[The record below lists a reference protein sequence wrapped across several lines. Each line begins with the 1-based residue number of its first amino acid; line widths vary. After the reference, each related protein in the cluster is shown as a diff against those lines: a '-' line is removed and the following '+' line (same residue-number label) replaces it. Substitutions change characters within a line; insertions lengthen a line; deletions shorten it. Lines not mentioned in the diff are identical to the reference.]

1 MKNSKK
7 RIISMKS
14 LLIIQSF
21 FPLAILLLIKYGDIK
36 VVKLSMKFAE
46 VFIQNPANAITKA
59 LVHAEI
65 FLVLLH
71 LFCITIT
78 ISGVFIY
85 VLFKKIQ
92 GYGFVDRA
100 EKILIEEDTTETSVG
115 FFVTYITPMLMD
127 EINQARGFGC
137 FAIIFLTLV
146 LLMRNT
152 NLYYQNPILVIMGYR
167 TFKFSFKE
175 TTDMTVID
183 KSLVAITRGDFDENK
198 IIQRKK
204 VDDNVFVIYNKH

>member
-36 VVKLSMKFAE
+36 VVKLSIKFAE

-127 EINQARGFGC
+127 ELIK
-137 FAIIFLTLV
+137 LEDLDV
-146 LLMRNT
+146 LL
-152 NLYYQNPILVIMGYR
+152 L
-167 TFKFSFKE
+167 FF
-175 TTDMTVID
+175 
-183 KSLVAITRGDFDENK
+183 
-198 IIQRKK
+198 
-204 VDDNVFVIYNKH
+204 